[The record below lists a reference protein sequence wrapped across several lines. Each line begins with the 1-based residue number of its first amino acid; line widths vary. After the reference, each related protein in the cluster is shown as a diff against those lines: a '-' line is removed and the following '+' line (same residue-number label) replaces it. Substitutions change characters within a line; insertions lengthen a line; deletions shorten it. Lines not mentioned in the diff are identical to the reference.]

1 MKCKLH
7 RAVIFVAFLG
17 VLISS
22 CEKNDSQAVQ
32 TPTVTLVKDLPAD
45 TIIGMTTMGQPY
57 GSGKYTLFSLERN
70 EVVLNADSATSRWD
84 IGFRGTTI
92 IINSGVSGPGKGGA
106 FVFTG
111 TFEELK
117 AVPVDSVFRVDIA
130 ASNLAIPSGSNR
142 GWYIYNPPVN
152 LITPIPGR
160 MLVIRTAAAQKM
172 VKLEILNYYKGG
184 VTPAA
189 TASDDEKLKKQ
200 RYFTFRYLLQ
210 PDGTVNFP
218 L

>member
-1 MKCKLH
+1 M
-7 RAVIFVAFLG
+7 
-17 VLISS
+17 
-22 CEKNDSQAVQ
+22 
-32 TPTVTLVKDLPAD
+32 
-45 TIIGMTTMGQPY
+45 TITGQPY
-57 GSGKYTLFSLERN
+57 GSGKYTLYSLERN

-106 FVFTG
+106 FVFVG

-117 AVPVDSVFRVDIA
+117 TVPVDSVFRTDVSSA
-130 ASNLAIPSGSNR
+130 NLAIPAGSNR
-142 GWYIYNPPVN
+142 AWYIYNVPVN

-160 MLVIRTAAAQKM
+160 VLVIRTAEGQKM

-189 TASDDEKLKKQ
+189 SATDNDKLKTQ
-200 RYFTFRYLLQ
+200 RYYTFRYLLQ
-210 PDGTVNFP
+210 TDGTVNFP